1 MGLLLST
8 QKAFT
13 FYSILERLV
22 YKTLVRVEKLLV
34 KGRQESAKDVNSQ
47 IRVTRVTYIGTM
59 GVRCRRIFTSIV
71 SLQVGRN
78 LV

>member
-47 IRVTRVTYIGTM
+47 IRVTCVGTM